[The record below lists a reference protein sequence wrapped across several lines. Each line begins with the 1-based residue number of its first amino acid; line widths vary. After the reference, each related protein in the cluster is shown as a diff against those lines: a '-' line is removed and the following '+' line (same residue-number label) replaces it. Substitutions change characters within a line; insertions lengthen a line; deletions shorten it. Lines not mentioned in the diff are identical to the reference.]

1 MLIVATPTPYRA
13 IGRDSKASGI
23 VRHGGYDIVQGHHDV
38 GSYVVLVM
46 YAIFGTEE
54 HSLRFRRFGGAGR
67 ARPLPSSRRVVV
79 PMPTAVLFGDDVVV
93 VVAAATAAA
102 AVGVSEGILERH
114 ALLRDFRQFEQR
126 HHLEPPAVG
135 EDVPIP
141 SHEFV
146 QSALR
151 AGVTDELRP
160 GLQSQMIGIRQ
171 YYPIVQ
177 RLAMRDVHGG
187 QPLQRALGP
196 HRHEHG
202 GGNGTV
208 TQVQGRVSS
217 PPGRRVDVEIEGRMG
232 GSEIRRGVHGDQ
244 RERRGPDRRRRRRR
258 IVLRGR
264 IWQVLPPR
272 YGFGP
277 IDA

>member
-1 MLIVATPTPYRA
+1 MHIVATPTPYRA

-38 GSYVVLVM
+38 GSDVVLVM
-46 YAIFGTEE
+46 YAILGTEE
-54 HSLRFRRFGGAGR
+54 HSLGFRRFGGGAGR
-67 ARPLPSSRRVVV
+67 ARPLPSFRRVVV
-79 PMPTAVLFGDDVVV
+79 PMPTAVLFGDVVV
-93 VVAAATAAA
+93 VVVA

-114 ALLRDFRQFEQR
+114 ALLRDFRQFQQR

-146 QSALR
+146 QSALN

-202 GGNGTV
+202 RGNGTV
-208 TQVQGRVSS
+208 TQVQGRVSG

-244 RERRGPDRRRRRRR
+244 RERRGPVRRRRRRRRR
-258 IVLRGR
+258 IVLRGGV
-264 IWQVLPPR
+264 W
-272 YGFGP
+272 
-277 IDA
+277 